1 MRKSDPRPIGD
12 ILAGMV
18 RKTDLGKKLD
28 QARIWDEWA
37 QVAGGALHEHG
48 RPHAIKDGTLVIE
61 VDSTVWMN
69 RYAYQKWHI
78 LKRVNR
84 LTGKELVKDIF
95 IMLTPD
101 GEGDLKPP
109 SGSIEG

>member
-1 MRKSDPRPIGD
+1 MRKSNPKSVGD
-12 ILAGMV
+12 ILAGLA
-18 RKTDLGKKLD
+18 RKTDLGVKLA

-37 QVAGGALHEHG
+37 QVAGAALHEHG
-48 RPHAIKDGTLVIE
+48 RPHAIKDGTLIVE

-69 RYAYQKWHI
+69 RYAYQKWYI
-78 LKRVNR
+78 LKRANR

-109 SGSIEG
+109 SAAGGA